1 MNKSAFRWS
10 ASCLVLG
17 LIACKSEPQ
26 LVEISSNQAALTA
39 SENSE
44 RALDGL
50 IDAADFL
57 SQSTSVAQTLS
68 LMGGHG
74 SCEST
79 GASCSSSGCQP
90 AETVCT
96 SDGVDEADL
105 EEARADLKKSA
116 EELVQRLRERI
127 LIPANLESETS
138 TSATYRLG
146 PEVWCED
153 ETEPQLPGSV
163 SPPSYDP
170 DCVDQADK
178 LQPRLR
184 LTSPAEGDVDVAL
197 LLGAQRNEPLVFELH
212 QHSLGVK
219 LNLGEALDTAR
230 EFGEDA
236 EAIEKL
242 SGVLELQLVENQARD
257 YSLDLNVLQA
267 VEAVLNSDGDR
278 LSVSIGASSPAIQLR
293 LDGNARR
300 LLASMD
306 LGSLRVLGPLRLFA
320 DAFGGQDDQI
330 DSNESGF
337 AAPAPARPDYHGAV
351 EMFLAGLEGSLEYV
365 ADSDQL
371 KLNGLGFGDRTSFI
385 KNDGQTLASLD
396 LNSALGRHVNLVLEP
411 QGESTKISISP
422 GFDLKLA
429 LAFQHIADQVEGI
442 QAQLL
447 DDTWHFWFQGDQP
460 VIVTSDDQVAVEA
473 GTLHVESS
481 ADPSA
486 NLVVSVGMCLVEQES
501 QSSEEEGDWR
511 HRLAVDVCQ

>member
-1 MNKSAFRWS
+1 MIKSAFRWS

-17 LIACKSEPQ
+17 LIACKSDPT
-26 LVEISSNQAALTA
+26 LVEISSSQAALTA

-44 RALDGL
+44 RALDGVL
-50 IDAADFL
+50 DAADFL
-57 SQSTSVAQTLS
+57 SESTSVAQTLS
-68 LMGGHG
+68 LMGGSESCG
-74 SCEST
+74 STAGCTSN
-79 GASCSSSGCQP
+79 GCSP
-90 AETVCT
+90 VETVCT
-96 SDGVDEADL
+96 SDPIDEADL
-105 EEARADLKKSA
+105 EEARADLKESA
-116 EELVQRLRERI
+116 HKLVQRLRERI
-127 LIPANLESETS
+127 LIPANLEGETS

-153 ETEPQLPGSV
+153 DTEPQAPGSA
-163 SPPSYDP
+163 SPPSYDS
-170 DCVDQADK
+170 DCVEQANK

-212 QHSLGVK
+212 RHSLGLK

-242 SGVLELQLVENQARD
+242 SGVLELELVENDARD

-267 VEAVLNSDGDR
+267 VEAVLDSDGER
-278 LSVSIGASSPAIQLR
+278 LSVSIGATSPALQLR

-320 DAFGGQDDQI
+320 DSFGGHDDVV
-330 DSNESGF
+330 DSADSF
-337 AAPAPARPDYHGAV
+337 AAPAPASSEVHGAV
-351 EMFLAGLEGSLEYV
+351 EMFLAGLQGSLEYV

-371 KLNGLGFGDRTSFI
+371 KLNGLGFGDKTSFI

-411 QGESTKISISP
+411 EGDGTKISISP

-429 LAFQHIADQVEGI
+429 LAFQHIADQVQGI

-447 DDTWHFWFQGDQP
+447 NDTWHFWFDGDQP
-460 VIVTSDDQVAVEA
+460 AIVASDDQLAVQA
-473 GTLHVESS
+473 GTLHLESS

-486 NLVVSVGMCLVEQES
+486 NLEVSAGMCLVEADSES
-501 QSSEEEGDWR
+501 SSEEGDWR
-511 HRLAVDVCQ
+511 HRLNADVCQ